1 MRVEKSLK
9 EITLHIPKE
18 AHASPAD
25 WRDQVLYLIM
35 IDRFSDG
42 RESERLL
49 YEPFDSGNALADDRG
64 ARWRDAG
71 IRWNGGT
78 LKGVE
83 SKLDYLKNLGV
94 TTLWLSPVFR
104 QRADWTDID
113 SRYTFVSYH
122 GYGIQNYLDVDPRL
136 GTREDLRELVKKAHQ
151 KGMYVILD
159 VIHNHTGN
167 NWYYEGHEG
176 VEMLRKFPYYTS
188 AGHPFAGWR
197 TGEGNGFNGAIRNE
211 DDAVWPE
218 EFQNPDWY
226 YRKGAIFNWDT
237 DPEYREGDFYELK
250 ALNHSHKG
258 VLDALIKIF
267 RFWIYYSDC
276 DGFRID
282 AVKHVGLENS
292 RIFCNAMREY
302 AELIGKRNFM
312 LMGEVAGSEYIAT
325 QYLQDTTTHGLN
337 AVLDING
344 TPRALEKVIKGFEHP
359 LELFKYYSKNSNLPL
374 ASHREMGRFHI
385 SILDDHDQVWR
396 YPEEGKARFCADNP
410 FPEQVVAATA
420 FQLTSLG
427 IPAIYYGTEQGF
439 DGKGGVPYADRWVRE
454 CMFGGEFG
462 AMRTKGVHFF
472 NQENSIYRKLSALCR
487 IRAQEAAL
495 RYGRQYFRLISDDG
509 ENFRWPAPKEV
520 IAWSRILAGEEI
532 VVAVN
537 TDAQERRS
545 LWVIVED
552 ELHNIGTRMEYIFVS
567 NGDAIHAPAV
577 VTQKGDYKCIH
588 ITVPGM
594 GVVILKRKE

>member
-9 EITLHIPKE
+9 EITLHIPGE
-18 AHASPAD
+18 VHPSPSD
-25 WRDQVLYLIM
+25 WRDQVLYLI
-35 IDRFSDG
+35 IVDRFSDG
-42 RESERLL
+42 REDERPL
-49 YEPFDSGNALADDRG
+49 YQSSDGGNALHGDNG
-64 ARWRDAG
+64 ERWRNAG
-71 IRWNGGT
+71 IQWNGGT
-78 LKGVE
+78 LKGIA
-83 SKLDYLKNLGV
+83 SKLEYLKKLGI

-104 QRADWTDID
+104 QRADWREISDN
-113 SRYTFVSYH
+113 YAFVSYH
-122 GYGIQNYLDVDPRL
+122 GYGIQNYLDVDPHL
-136 GTREDLRELVKKAHQ
+136 GTREDLRQLVKEAHE

-167 NWYYEGHEG
+167 NWFYEGYEG
-176 VEMLRKFPYYTS
+176 VEDLKKFPYYS
-188 AGHPFAGWR
+188 NEGYPFAGWR
-197 TGEGNGFNGAIRNE
+197 TKYEKVPGGAISDE
-211 DDAVWPE
+211 EDAVWPE
-218 EFQNPDWY
+218 EFQNPEWY

-250 ALNHSHKG
+250 ALDHSKKN

-267 RFWIYYSDC
+267 RFWIYYTDC

-282 AVKHVGLENS
+282 AVKHVGLESS

-337 AVLDING
+337 AVIDING
-344 TPRALEKVIKGFEHP
+344 PPRAMEKVIKGFEHP

-374 ASHREMGRFHI
+374 ASHREMGRFHVT
-385 SILDDHDQVWR
+385 ILDDHDQVWR
-396 YPEEGKARFCADNP
+396 YPEEGKARFCADNQ

-454 CMFGGEFG
+454 SMFGGEFG
-462 AMRTKGVHFF
+462 AMRTRGVHFF
-472 NQENSIYRKLSALCR
+472 NQDTTIYKKISLINR
-487 IRAQEAAL
+487 IRAQEPAL
-495 RYGRQYFRLISDDG
+495 RLGRQYFRLISDDG
-509 ENFRWPAPKEV
+509 ENFRWPGPNEV
-520 IAWSRILAGEEI
+520 ISWSRILAGEEI
-532 VVAVN
+532 VIALN
-537 TDAQERRS
+537 TNVHVKRS

-552 ELHNIGTRMEYIFVS
+552 DLHNVGTKMEYIYVS
-567 NGDAIHAPAV
+567 NGDTMKVPAV
-577 VTQKGDYKCIH
+577 VTQKGKYKCIH
-588 ITVPGM
+588 IAVPAM
-594 GVVILKRKE
+594 GVVILKRRE